1 MKRFILTA
9 VMVAMCSTDLF
20 AGCLGGA
27 CGVRSVRVRRGLFAR
42 RSVRRDVVVV
52 ERVRQVQVIR
62 QVQVVQQVVPVVQ
75 QVIAAPVFSTVF
87 AAPVFA
93 PAVYANPAVVPVA
106 ANASLEARLST
117 MEAALGRLQ
126 CVRNCLQ

>member
-1 MKRFILTA
+1 MKRLILTA
-9 VMVAMCSTDLF
+9 VMLAMCSTDLF

-27 CGVRSVRVRRGLFAR
+27 CGVRGVRARRGLFSR

-52 ERVRQVQVIR
+52 ERVRQVR
-62 QVQVVQQVVPVVQ
+62 VVQAVRVVPVVR
-75 QVIAAPVFSTVF
+75 QVV

-93 PAVYANPAVVPVA
+93 STVFAVPVFSTAVYSLPTVAPVA
-106 ANASLEARLST
+106 ASASLEARLNS

>member
-1 MKRFILTA
+1 MKRFILMA
-9 VMVAMCSTDLF
+9 AMVAICSTDLF
-20 AGCLGGA
+20 AGCMG
-27 CGVRSVRVRRGLFAR
+27 GVRGVRARRGLFAR

-52 ERVRQVQVIR
+52 ERVRQVQII
-62 QVQVVQQVVPVVQ
+62 QQVVPVVQ
-75 QVIAAPVFSTVF
+75 QVFAVPVFASTVF

-117 MEAALGRLQ
+117 MEAALGQLQ